1 VSLLD
6 FLKPAVPLEPV
17 EDPVL
22 VRHSYRYWRWRIFY
36 GIYSGYALYY
46 FTRKSLAFLAPA
58 LIALNVITVV
68 EWGQLATIQA
78 ATYGISKFVSGVVGD
93 RSNPRYFMGVG
104 LVVTGIANL
113 LFGFCSSFW
122 VFAALWAINGWFQ
135 GWGWPGCAKLLTHWY
150 GHTERGTWWGFWN
163 TSHNVGGIAIAFFT
177 PWLAMNW
184 GWQAGMWGPGIV
196 CVLGG
201 LYLINRLRDTPQ
213 SLGLPEV
220 EVYRGDAAPAK
231 AAPASN
237 DTPSTREILVEY
249 IFKNRQLWLLGAAYF
264 FIYVVRQAV
273 NDWTAIFLVRER
285 GYSLIGAGSFATWFE
300 LGGVLGSLAAG
311 WLSDKVFL
319 GRRGPVNIIFCAAVG
334 VSLAAIWWLPNASA
348 LVYAALIFAVGFL
361 VFGPQMLVGV
371 AAAETG
377 ERHVAATATGF
388 IGTIGY
394 LGAAA
399 AGAPLGW
406 AVQHLG
412 WQAYY
417 LILLSCS
424 LLSAL
429 LLLPLWGQRSS
440 REAARESDLQEQPA
454 PVDISMTDSDTVEL
468 SRVPVDSGDPSN

>member
-1 VSLLD
+1 
-6 FLKPAVPLEPV
+6 
-17 EDPVL
+17 
-22 VRHSYRYWRWRIFY
+22 
-36 GIYSGYALYY
+36 
-46 FTRKSLAFLAPA
+46 
-58 LIALNVITVV
+58 
-68 EWGQLATIQA
+68 
-78 ATYGISKFVSGVVGD
+78 
-93 RSNPRYFMGVG
+93 
-104 LVVTGIANL
+104 
-113 LFGFCSSFW
+113 
-122 VFAALWAINGWFQ
+122 
-135 GWGWPGCAKLLTHWY
+135 
-150 GHTERGTWWGFWN
+150 
-163 TSHNVGGIAIAFFT
+163 
-177 PWLAMNW
+177 MNW
-184 GWQAGMWGPGIV
+184 GWRAGIWGPGIV
-196 CVLGG
+196 CLIGG
-201 LYLINRLRDTPQ
+201 FYLINRLRDTPQ

-220 EVYRGDAAPAK
+220 EIYRNDEAPPK
-231 AAPASN
+231 TSN
-237 DTPSTREILVEY
+237 SGAEPPGTREILIEY

-311 WLSDKVFL
+311 WLSDKLFL
-319 GRRGPVNIIFCAAVG
+319 GRRGPVNVMFCAAVG
-334 VSLAAIWWLPNASA
+334 ISLAAIWWLPEASGI
-348 LVYAALIFAVGFL
+348 VYAALIFAVGFL

-424 LLSAL
+424 LFSAL
-429 LLLPLWGQRSS
+429 LLLPLWGTRSV
-440 REAARESDLQEQPA
+440 REFPRASKEEQPMAHHSASLEGAEAMEYSRA
-454 PVDISMTDSDTVEL
+454 PVENKD
-468 SRVPVDSGDPSN
+468 